1 MTHKGGATTLRGEGG
16 TAKISRAAYEKTR
29 RLWTHGWESQGE
41 AFVNA
46 AAEAHRWIQDGT
58 ETGRH
63 TKRKKMCWAND
74 ETYEDIVVDLAGLL
88 MQAFGDIGNRSERYE
103 VTCTLEDP
111 GLFAG
116 EQETLRQDGLNKER
130 WVGALVAANP
140 EFTAEDV
147 SAGDNDQVLAA
158 LELAQHARRAV
169 LVIPLFAG
177 TTYRERITEL
187 GGHIV
192 FLAPAG
198 TWSFV
203 PDSFWKEGTAKKH
216 VGFIQH
222 PVAVVVFEQNQD
234 QPGSAEGWDESLL
247 VRTLE
252 AWWAGRALGN
262 EATLARGKR
271 SEEARGLASMVT
283 VV

>member
-1 MTHKGGATTLRGEGG
+1 MTPT
-16 TAKISRAAYEKTR
+16 
-29 RLWTHGWESQGE
+29 
-41 AFVNA
+41 
-46 AAEAHRWIQDGT
+46 
-58 ETGRH
+58 
-63 TKRKKMCWAND
+63 
-74 ETYEDIVVDLAGLL
+74 
-88 MQAFGDIGNRSERYE
+88 
-103 VTCTLEDP
+103 
-111 GLFAG
+111 
-116 EQETLRQDGLNKER
+116 
-130 WVGALVAANP
+130 
-140 EFTAEDV
+140 
-147 SAGDNDQVLAA
+147 
-158 LELAQHARRAV
+158 
-169 LVIPLFAG
+169 
-177 TTYRERITEL
+177 
-187 GGHIV
+187 
-192 FLAPAG
+192 G